1 MRNSFSILLFSILSM
16 NIGNKIYELV
26 LPLLVYDLSH
36 SSVSM
41 ASMRTAELLPNF
53 FFAILIGVV
62 VDRVDR
68 KRWALWMVGL
78 QACLL
83 VVLGLLFKTDYL
95 HLMIYNIIGFLL
107 MTFNYGFFNVQVSL
121 IKQTAAPSMLTQAN
135 AKVSFIETFIS
146 IMGPAL
152 AGILFLF
159 SDTSDGLFVT
169 ALLFL
174 LALAAISRLPAGN
187 REEAAARQSTSLMG
201 DLLEGWRAFVQ
212 NRLLR
217 SVTIF
222 VMFTNCSITVVQTCL
237 IFYAKDRLQLSSSA
251 LALTLAAAGIGG
263 LLGSA
268 VVSKI
273 RTRIGLGQ
281 IYGISVLIHGLSSG
295 LLALS
300 SSIAVFVA
308 ALVLSGFAVALHGV
322 SVYTLRHE
330 QTPSHLM
337 GRMAGITGTI
347 FRIGM
352 PITVYL
358 SGWVIEAWGTGVI
371 FAGAAVWNLIFL
383 LLVVRSRVW
392 TAA

>member
-1 MRNSFSILLFSILSM
+1 M

-41 ASMRTAELLPNF
+41 AAMRTAELLPNF
-53 FFAILIGVV
+53 FFAILIGVI

-68 KRWALWMVGL
+68 KRWALWMVGM
-78 QACLL
+78 QAGLL
-83 VVLGLLFKTDYL
+83 VVLALLFRADYL

-121 IKQTAAPSMLTQAN
+121 IKQTALPSKLTQAN
-135 AKVSFIETFIS
+135 AKISFIETFIG

-152 AGILFLF
+152 AGMLFLF
-159 SDTSDGLFVT
+159 SDTSDGLLVT
-169 ALLFL
+169 AALFL
-174 LALAAISRLPAGN
+174 LALAAIARLPAGN
-187 REEAAARQSTSLMG
+187 REEAAARQPSSLIG
-201 DLLEGWRAFVQ
+201 DLREGWHAFVR

-217 SVTIF
+217 GTTIF

-251 LALTLAAAGIGG
+251 LALILSAAGIGG
-263 LLGSA
+263 LLGST
-268 VVSKI
+268 VVSKL
-273 RTRIGLGQ
+273 RTRFGLGK
-281 IYGISVLIHGLSSG
+281 IYGTAVLIHGLSSG
-295 LLALS
+295 LLAFS
-300 SSIAVFVA
+300 SSIAALVA
-308 ALVLSGFAVALHGV
+308 ALVLSGFAVSWHGI
-322 SVYTLRHE
+322 SVYTIRHE

-352 PITVYL
+352 PIAVYL
-358 SGWVIEAWGTGVI
+358 SGWVIDAWGTAVI
-371 FAGAAVWNLIFL
+371 FAGAAAWNAIFALLIIRTGVW
-383 LLVVRSRVW
+383 R
-392 TAA
+392 AA